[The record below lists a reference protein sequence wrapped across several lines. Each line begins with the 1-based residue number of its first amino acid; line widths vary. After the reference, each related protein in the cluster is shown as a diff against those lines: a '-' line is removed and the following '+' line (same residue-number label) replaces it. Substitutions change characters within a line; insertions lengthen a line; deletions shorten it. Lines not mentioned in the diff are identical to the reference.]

1 MNKKF
6 KNILKSVG
14 ISLISIAIFGI
25 IGNYISMFVQ
35 WILSFNKVLI
45 NSAFAIIVILLI
57 FLYFTFIV
65 YNLKYKNKEDK

>member
-45 NSAFAIIVILLI
+45 SGVFAIIVILLI

-65 YNLKYKNKEDK
+65 YNLKYKNKEDE